1 MRLDGMD
8 RSSNVEDRRGRKAP
22 LLAGGGGGIIVIIVI
37 LLLKVFNA
45 PPAVQNM
52 AGPLVQALEN
62 QAGQNAGTEAGP
74 GIDDAARDFIS
85 KILRS
90 TEEVWSQQFREHVE
104 GGGYSEPK
112 LVIFSGTDRSGCG
125 VAQAEMGPFYC
136 PTDRQIYIDPGF
148 FDELARR
155 HKAPGDF
162 AQAYVIAHEVA
173 HHVQNLTG
181 MNQPVQQARQ
191 SGDEALENEMSVR
204 LELQADYLAG
214 VWAHH
219 AQKNYNILDEG
230 DIEEGINAANQIGDD
245 TLQMEAQGYVVPER
259 YTHGTSKQRAFW
271 FRKGFTTGNFEACD
285 ELFRLPKNRL

>member
-22 LLAGGGGGIIVIIVI
+22 LLASGGGGIIVIIVI

-214 VWAHH
+214 VWGHH

>member
-22 LLAGGGGGIIVIIVI
+22 LLASGGGGIIVIIVI

-204 LELQADYLAG
+204 LELQADYLAR